1 MIRLL
6 NVLAIACLV
15 GTAIFAYSVKYET
28 MFRAEK
34 IVQLREKLQE
44 ETDAIGTLRAEWEHV
59 SRPERI
65 QALADQFLTLQSP
78 ALTQIVP
85 VTGLPDKGPAQDE
98 IGQKLDA
105 LGLQN
110 PTTPPIDPMATGQIT
125 PGGGNRVGKSL
136 TP

>member
-28 MFRAEK
+28 IFRAEK
-34 IVQLREKLQE
+34 IVQLHEKLQA

-65 QALADQFLTLQSP
+65 GALADQFLTLQQPS
-78 ALTQIVP
+78 LTQIVP
-85 VTGLPDKGPAQDE
+85 ITGLPDKGPPQDE

-110 PTTPPIDPMATGQIT
+110 PTNTPIDPMATGQIT
-125 PGGGNRVGKSL
+125 PASPPTSGSH
-136 TP
+136 

>member
-28 MFRAEK
+28 IFRAEK
-34 IVQLREKLQE
+34 IVQLHEKLQA

-65 QALADQFLTLQSP
+65 GALADQFLTLQQPSSD
-78 ALTQIVP
+78 A
-85 VTGLPDKGPAQDE
+85 DRADHGPARQRTAAGRDRPE
-98 IGQKLDA
+98 ARRAGPSESDQYPHRSDGDGADHPCKSA
-105 LGLQN
+105 HF
-110 PTTPPIDPMATGQIT
+110 
-125 PGGGNRVGKSL
+125 GKSL

>member
-6 NVLAIACLV
+6 NVLAIAALV

-34 IVQLREKLQE
+34 IVQLQEKLQT
-44 ETDAIGTLRAEWEHV
+44 ETDEVGMLRAEWEHV
-59 SRPERI
+59 SRPERLA
-65 QALADQFLTLQSP
+65 ALADQFLDLQSP

-85 VTGLPDKGPAQDE
+85 PSGLPDKGAPHDD

-105 LGLQN
+105 LDLQN
-110 PTTPPIDPMATGQIT
+110 PANTPVDPMATGQIA
-125 PGGGNRVGKSL
+125 PGPNK
-136 TP
+136 P

>member
-6 NVLAIACLV
+6 NVLAIVALV

-28 MFRAEK
+28 IFRAEK
-34 IVQLREKLQE
+34 IVQLREKLQQE
-44 ETDAIGTLRAEWEHV
+44 DDQIGMLRAEWEHV

-65 QALADQFLTLQSP
+65 AALADQFLKLQMP
-78 ALTQIVP
+78 AVTQIVP
-85 VTGLPDKGPAQDE
+85 ASGLPDKGPPHDD
-98 IGQKLDA
+98 IGQELDA

-110 PTTPPIDPMATGQIT
+110 PAPVDPTPTGQIT
-125 PGGGNRVGKSL
+125 RGAT

>member
-34 IVQLREKLQE
+34 IVQLRDKLRT
-44 ETDAIGTLRAEWEHV
+44 ETDAIGMLRAEWEHV

-85 VTGLPDKGPAQDE
+85 VTGLPDKGPRQDE

-110 PTTPPIDPMATGQIT
+110 PTNTPIDPMATGQIT
-125 PGGGNRVGKSL
+125 PARPA
-136 TP
+136 TPGSH